1 MQKKSNSL
9 ITPNWVQGELC
20 LVGALDSRMIDLL
33 RAIDQS
39 GSINQAA
46 KQVGLSYKGAWQ
58 MIGRANN
65 LAPKA
70 LISTT
75 TGGSSGGGTC
85 LTIAGRSLLLLFTRL
100 EQQHRQFLQELNQS
114 LAEDPDMQ
122 ILLKR
127 LTIKTSATNQFF
139 GTITA
144 IQSGIVNAEAFVK
157 LKGGEQIVAMLALTD
172 IKLLELDIGS
182 DVLLLINAPEIIV
195 ISDPYSSS
203 LSTLNNLSGKVIRIQ
218 DGDVDSEVVI
228 QLPSGEWLIAKITQV
243 SAELLE
249 LNIDKPVHA
258 VFKSNAVILGSISQ
272 AAGKVSNK

>member
-1 MQKKSNSL
+1 
-9 ITPNWVQGELC
+9 
-20 LVGALDSRMIDLL
+20 
-33 RAIDQS
+33 
-39 GSINQAA
+39 
-46 KQVGLSYKGAWQ
+46 
-58 MIGRANN
+58 
-65 LAPKA
+65 
-70 LISTT
+70 
-75 TGGSSGGGTC
+75 
-85 LTIAGRSLLLLFTRL
+85 
-100 EQQHRQFLQELNQS
+100 
-114 LAEDPDMQ
+114 
-122 ILLKR
+122 
-127 LTIKTSATNQFF
+127 
-139 GTITA
+139 
-144 IQSGIVNAEAFVK
+144 
-157 LKGGEQIVAMLALTD
+157 MLALTD

>member
-46 KQVGLSYKGAWQ
+46 KKVGLSYKGAWQ

-195 ISDPYSSS
+195 IGDPYSSS